1 MFGLS
6 PSHIIILLIIVVL
19 IFGTKKLR
27 GAGRDLGEAVKGF
40 KDGMKDGSTPDS
52 AATPPNGQVASP
64 AVADKTTIDVEAKHK
79 S

>member
-6 PSHIIILLIIVVL
+6 PAHIIILLIIVVL

-40 KDGMKDGSTPDS
+40 KDGMKSDTETASKSLEDANTVE
-52 AATPPNGQVASP
+52 ATLK
-64 AVADKTTIDVEAKHK
+64 DKTH

>member
-40 KDGMKDGSTPDS
+40 KDGMKSDTETASKSLEDANTVE
-52 AATPPNGQVASP
+52 ATLK
-64 AVADKTTIDVEAKHK
+64 DKTH

>member
-40 KDGMKDGSTPDS
+40 KDGMKGEEEKT
-52 AATPPNGQVASP
+52 AGALQ
-64 AVADKTTIDVEAKHK
+64 DKTTIDAELKDKTH

>member
-6 PSHIIILLIIVVL
+6 PAHIIILLIIVVL

-40 KDGMKDGSTPDS
+40 KDGMKGEEEK
-52 AATPPNGQVASP
+52 AAGALQ
-64 AVADKTTIDVEAKHK
+64 DKTTLDAELKDKTH